1 MNQMEIIHFS
11 AFGLNLQEPM
21 ALVFNWLIAS
31 ICFIAYFSIRK
42 SKSEEIRLWSL
53 FFLFF
58 GLSTFIG
65 GFGHVFFQYFG
76 VFGKFP
82 HWIGGIV
89 SAYFAGKAML
99 CRLEN
104 FQLKRTLNQVLIFK
118 AIVFLGLALTLQN
131 FIFVAVDAIVT
142 YLFYCGII
150 GYNLM
155 MKGVFAMKY
164 IVAGVL
170 ICIPAA
176 FVYIL
181 KINPGIWFNTDD
193 LSHVFML
200 ACVFLFYLGSK
211 SLANEPGK
219 LKIV

>member
-1 MNQMEIIHFS
+1 MKQTEIIHFS
-11 AFGLNLQEPM
+11 AFGLDLQEPM

-31 ICFIAYFSIRK
+31 ICFIAYFSLRGNK
-42 SKSEEIRLWSL
+42 SPEIKLWKL

-65 GFGHVFFQYFG
+65 GFGHLFFQYFG
-76 VFGKFP
+76 VYGKFP
-82 HWIGGIV
+82 HWIGGII
-89 SAYFAGKAML
+89 SAYFAGRAML
-99 CRLEN
+99 CRLTN
-104 FQLKRTLNQVLIFK
+104 QKLKKSLQLVLIFK
-118 AIVFLGLALTLQN
+118 AIVFLGLALSLKN

-150 GYNLM
+150 GFNLLK
-155 MKGVFAMKY
+155 KGVSAMKY
-164 IVAGVL
+164 IVFGVL

-181 KINPGIWFNTDD
+181 KINPARWFNTDD

-200 ACVFLFYLGSK
+200 SCVFLFALGVNK
-211 SLANEPGK
+211 LANETVK
-219 LKIV
+219 MKTV

>member
-1 MNQMEIIHFS
+1 MNHSEIIRFS

-21 ALVFNWLIAS
+21 ALVFNWLMAMV
-31 ICFIAYFSIRK
+31 CFLAFLSLKKIS
-42 SKSEEIRLWSL
+42 SEEIKLWRK

-65 GFGHVFFQYFG
+65 GFGHLFFQYFG
-76 VFGKFP
+76 VYGKFP

-89 SAYFAGKAML
+89 SAYFAGSAML
-99 CRLEN
+99 CRMEN
-104 FQLKRTLNQVLIFK
+104 LRLKKNLQRVLIVK
-118 AIVFLGLALTLQN
+118 AIVFLGLALVLRN

-150 GYNLM
+150 GFSLYK
-155 MKGVFAMKY
+155 KGVTAMKF
-164 IVAGVL
+164 IVVGVL

-181 KINPGIWFNTDD
+181 KVYPSIWFNTDD

-200 ACVFLFYLGSK
+200 ACVYFFYLGVR
-211 SLANEPGK
+211 SLAKDGK
-219 LKIV
+219 QLKTA

>member
-31 ICFIAYFSIRK
+31 VCFVAFFSLNQVQTEELKSWRK
-42 SKSEEIRLWSL
+42 

-76 VFGKFP
+76 IYGKFP

-89 SAYFAGKAML
+89 SAYFAGNAML
-99 CRLEN
+99 FRIEN
-104 FQLKRTLNQVLIFK
+104 LKLKKNLQILLIFK
-118 AIVFLGLALTLQN
+118 AITFLSLALIFQN
-131 FIFVAVDAIVT
+131 FIFVAVDAIIT

-150 GYNLM
+150 GFSLY
-155 MKGVFAMKY
+155 KEGVSAMKY
-164 IVAGVL
+164 LVIGVL
-170 ICIPAA
+170 VCIPAA

-181 KINPGIWFNTDD
+181 KINPSIWFNTDD

-200 ACVFLFYLGSK
+200 VCVYFFYLGVQR
-211 SLANEPGK
+211 LAVDESN
-219 LKIV
+219 LTIA